1 MCSNRKVGFAVSGFV
16 VFIHVV
22 CLAVLGWFL
31 GAKLPDAIRDFSY
44 MFDFGGIKID
54 LSIDSLAEFLDTDE
68 GILLGRNTEELAD
81 LMILVITLVG
91 IIPLAIGLLAS
102 FSVFMSIKMNSSGC
116 KCFSAFLSV
125 IASILYFIVMGIS
138 IAMLVL
144 IFSPAVRGMLDD
156 TLSGLTSGVSSAGS
170 ELSDVLRRNRRQ
182 IQVNEDL
189 ATQLENSEYGQFIT
203 EIDLDTFEA
212 AVQAQVPG
220 FTFGDIV
227 NEDGTIDVS
236 DTAAL
241 EDLANELKD
250 ANVDVEKLVNDI
262 VDDVLADLNAD
273 TILADSGIEQG
284 LESIG
289 SGGVAIYG
297 FLFLITVFTGCFG
310 CQVQNRKVSHI

>member
-31 GAKLPDAIRDFSY
+31 GAKLPDTIRDFSY
-44 MFDFGGIKID
+44 IFDFGGIKID
-54 LSIDSLAEFLDTDE
+54 LSIDSLAEFLDTDG

-102 FSVFMSIKMNSSGC
+102 FSVFMSIKMNSSCC
-116 KCFSAFLSV
+116 KCLSALLTV
-125 IASILYFIVMGIS
+125 ISSILYFIVMGIS

-144 IFSPAVRGMLDD
+144 IFDPTVRGMLDD
-156 TLSGLTSGVSSAGS
+156 SLSGLTSGVSSAGS

-182 IQVNEDL
+182 VNEDL
-189 ATQLENSEYGQFIT
+189 ATQLENSEYGQFIS
-203 EIDLDTFEA
+203 EIDLETFEA

-220 FTFGDIV
+220 FQFGDIL

-241 EDLANELKD
+241 EALANELKD
-250 ANVDVEKLVNDI
+250 ANVNIEELVNDI

-273 TILADSGIEQG
+273 AILADSGIESA

-297 FLFLITVFTGCFG
+297 FLFLITIFTGCFG
-310 CQVQNRKVSHI
+310 CQVQNRKVYHI